1 MKIPIYQIDAFADR
15 VFAGNPAAVCPLREW
30 LDDAVLQA
38 VAQENNLSETA
49 FFVPEDEGY
58 HIRWFTPVAEV
69 DLCGHATLG
78 TAYLILHELE
88 PSLNRV
94 IFRSRSGILSVH
106 REGDTLAMDFP
117 AQPPNPCDM
126 PPAMPQ
132 ALGMT
137 PMEVLASEDYF
148 VVLPNEEDVAA
159 TKPDFIRLKELELR
173 GIIVTAKGNQ
183 ADFVSRFFAPKL
195 GIDEDPVTGSA
206 HCALTPYWA
215 DRLGKSTLRAHQLSK
230 RGGTLYCEDRGD
242 RVVIAGKAV
251 KYLEGHITI

>member
-1 MKIPIYQIDAFADR
+1 MKIPIYQIDAFAEH
-15 VFAGNPAAVCPLREW
+15 VFTGNPAAVCPLQEW
-30 LDDAVLQA
+30 LDDAVLLA

-49 FFVPEDEGY
+49 FFVPEGEGY
-58 HIRWFTPVAEV
+58 RIRWFTPVAEV

-78 TAYLILHELE
+78 TAYVILHELE
-88 PSLNRV
+88 PTLDRV
-94 IFRSRSGILSVH
+94 TFRSRSGILSVL

-117 AQPPNPCDM
+117 AQPPKPCNV
-126 PPAMPQ
+126 PPALPQ
-132 ALGMT
+132 ALGAA
-137 PMEVLASEDYF
+137 PVEVLASEDYL
-148 VVLPNEEDVAA
+148 VVLPKEEDLVA
-159 TKPDFIRLKELELR
+159 TKPDFSRLQELDLR

-195 GIDEDPVTGSA
+195 GVDEDPVTGSA

-215 DRLGKSTLRAHQLSK
+215 NRLGKSRLRAHQLSK

>member
-1 MKIPIYQIDAFADR
+1 MKIPIYQVDAFTDR

-30 LDDAVLQA
+30 LDDSVLQA

-78 TAYLILHELE
+78 TAYLIMHELE
-88 PSLNRV
+88 PSVDRV
-94 IFRSRSGILSVH
+94 TFRSRSGALRVH

-117 AQPPNPCDM
+117 AQPPKPCDM
-126 PPAMPQ
+126 PPAIPE
-132 ALGMT
+132 ALGTT

-148 VVLPNEEDVAA
+148 VVLASEEDVVAI
-159 TKPDFIRLKELELR
+159 KPDFFRLKELELR
-173 GIIVTAKGNQ
+173 GMIVTAKGNQ
-183 ADFVSRFFAPKL
+183 VDFVSRFFAPKL

-215 DRLGKSTLRAHQLSK
+215 KRLGKSRLRAHQLSK

-251 KYLEGHITI
+251 KYLEGHISI